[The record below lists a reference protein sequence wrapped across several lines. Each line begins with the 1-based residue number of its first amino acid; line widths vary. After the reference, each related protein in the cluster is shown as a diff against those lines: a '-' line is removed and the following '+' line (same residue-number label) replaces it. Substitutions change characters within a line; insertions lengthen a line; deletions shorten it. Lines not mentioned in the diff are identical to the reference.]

1 MCVCSSQM
9 LVSSHNGCFAEIFP
23 DSKDVNFPEF
33 FPENRRPV
41 FVRIT

>member
-1 MCVCSSQM
+1 MNV
-9 LVSSHNGCFAEIFP
+9 FAEIFPDSKDVNFPIFP

>member
-1 MCVCSSQM
+1 MDV
-9 LVSSHNGCFAEIFP
+9 FAEIFP